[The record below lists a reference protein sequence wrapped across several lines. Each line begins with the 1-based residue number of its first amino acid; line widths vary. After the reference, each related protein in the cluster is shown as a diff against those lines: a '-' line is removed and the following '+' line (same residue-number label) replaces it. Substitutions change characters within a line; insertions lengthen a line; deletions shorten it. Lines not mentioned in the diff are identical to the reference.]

1 MAHLDPVGSLM
12 FLVGGFGWGR
22 PVQYNPYALRAGP
35 RSGPA
40 LVALAGPVSNFVL
53 AAVLAVF
60 ARLLPLAMNTTPR
73 VLSSAGGMAGACY
86 ELLIMII
93 LYNLILGVFNLIP
106 IAPLDGFAV
115 LLGLLP
121 PALAYQYEQTQR
133 WGILILFA
141 LLFLGGGI
149 VGALLYAPVT
159 IFFRLLVG
167 L

>member
-1 MAHLDPVGSLM
+1 M
-12 FLVGGFGWGR
+12 GGAF
-22 PVQYNPYALRAGP
+22 
-35 RSGPA
+35 
-40 LVALAGPVSNFVL
+40 
-53 AAVLAVF
+53 
-60 ARLLPLAMNTTPR
+60 
-73 VLSSAGGMAGACY
+73 Y

-149 VGALLYAPVT
+149 VSSLLYAPVT